1 LSTSCP
7 IWKGYLSDVDSRWNI
22 LSQTSDDR
30 TKEEIEKNISNSS
43 RYSSVNSYLSNKSEI
58 FNDIQFNYDQDVY
71 QTLIKHGFCLQN
83 KNDLFCHFLCFSDCP
98 STLAKHFA
106 NLFTRDPLYVTDKQV
121 YPDDDDSTTIFAFE
135 VVLYLKNKI

>member
-30 TKEEIEKNISNSS
+30 TKEEIVKNISNSS
-43 RYSSVNSYLSNKSEI
+43 RYSSVNSYLSNKSEK

-71 QTLIKHGFCLQN
+71 QTLIKHGFCL
-83 KNDLFCHFLCFSDCP
+83 
-98 STLAKHFA
+98 
-106 NLFTRDPLYVTDKQV
+106 
-121 YPDDDDSTTIFAFE
+121 
-135 VVLYLKNKI
+135 